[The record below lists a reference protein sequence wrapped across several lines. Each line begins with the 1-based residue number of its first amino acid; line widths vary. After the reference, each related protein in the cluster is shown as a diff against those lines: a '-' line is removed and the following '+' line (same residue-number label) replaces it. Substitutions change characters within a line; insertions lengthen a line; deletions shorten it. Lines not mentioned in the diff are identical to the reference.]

1 MNLMPLAE
9 KLESDG
15 LGVMAETIFINMI
28 PVEAPQGILLRN
40 NLRGTEIDYELP
52 GYYKTDFQV
61 IVRAPNYPA
70 GDALIAEVCNA
81 LTLVE
86 QQLGPLYLK
95 FMRPKTKPVVFPLS
109 AGNLLEF
116 SVEFSVAYT
125 E

>member
-9 KLESDG
+9 KLEADG

-52 GYYKTDFQV
+52 GYHKTDFQV
-61 IVRAPNYPA
+61 IVRAASYPA
-70 GDALIAEVCNA
+70 GDSLIVDVCHA
-81 LTLVE
+81 LTIVE
-86 QQLGPLYLK
+86 RQLGPLYFK

-116 SVEFSVAYT
+116 SVEFSVVYV

>member
-9 KLESDG
+9 KLEADG

-52 GYYKTDFQV
+52 GYHKTDFQV

-70 GDALIAEVCNA
+70 GDALIVEVCNA